1 MRGFA
6 NAARTAPRVRASLT
20 KSHPRCRAMI
30 TTTTP
35 ALKIHQ
41 QHGHSVDNI
50 TDRTADTTATKPV
63 PVSASAA
70 PTGAPILKKTP
81 LYDLHIAHG
90 AKMVPFAAHSMPIQY
105 PSASITD
112 SHHFTRQHASL
123 FDVSHMVPHFFRGP
137 QAASFLEKVTPSAW
151 TNQPLMQSKLTTFL
165 WPHSGGIVD
174 DAMIT
179 RTGEEEFYVVTN
191 GACLEKDTAYLKK
204 ELEGFGSS
212 GKEGGVVEWSMPRGS
227 ALLALQGPQ
236 AQEIL
241 GEMVVE
247 GGVKLEEL
255 FFASAAYMEVRISA
269 AEGREGGEG
278 GEGVG
283 LTERVLVTRG
293 GYTGEDGFEIFF
305 DGDTCAAAEAA
316 AKFAEMLLKVAGPE
330 RLQLAGLGA
339 RDSLRLEAGMCLYGH
354 DLDDA
359 TTPVEAGL
367 NWVIDKSRRHE
378 TAGFHGAEKIAW
390 QMVPKNKG
398 GAGVERR
405 RVGFFVEGAPA
416 REGADV
422 QFEGESVGK
431 ITSGIPSPTLGKNI
445 AMGYVRDGLHK
456 PGTELDVVVRGRLRK
471 AAVARMP
478 FYAPRYYRKV

>member
-6 NAARTAPRVRASLT
+6 NAARAAPRVRASLT

-30 TTTTP
+30 TTTT

-41 QHGHSVDNI
+41 QHGNSVDNM
-50 TDRTADTTATKPV
+50 TDRTADATTTNPV
-63 PVSASAA
+63 PVSASTA
-70 PTGAPILKKTP
+70 PTSAPILKKTP

-137 QAASFLEKVTPSAW
+137 HAASFLEKVTPSDW
-151 TNQPLMQSKLTTFL
+151 TNQPLMQSKLTVFL
-165 WPHSGGIVD
+165 WPCSGGIVD

-191 GACLEKDTAYLKK
+191 GACLEKDTAYLKR
-204 ELEGFGSS
+204 ELEGFSS
-212 GKEGGVVEWSMPRGS
+212 GKGVVEWSMPRGS

-241 GEMVVE
+241 GEMVVVPERGE
-247 GGVKLEEL
+247 GAGGKLKEL
-255 FFASAAYMEVRISA
+255 FFANAAYMEVRISA
-269 AEGREGGEG
+269 GEG
-278 GEGVG
+278 EGEGVG
-283 LTERVLVTRG
+283 QTEKVLVTRG

-305 DGDTCAAAEAA
+305 NGDTCAAAEAA

-354 DLDDA
+354 DLDDG

-367 NWVIDKSRRHE
+367 NWVIDKNRRHE
-378 TAGFHGAEKIAW
+378 MAEFHGAEKIAW

-405 RVGFFVEGAPA
+405 RVGFIVEGAPA

-471 AAVARMP
+471 AAVTRTP
-478 FYAPRYYRKV
+478 FYAPRYYRKA

>member
-6 NAARTAPRVRASLT
+6 NAARAAPRVRASLS
-20 KSHPRCRAMI
+20 KSHPRCRAL

-41 QHGHSVDNI
+41 QHGNSVDNI
-50 TDRTADTTATKPV
+50 TDGTADAITTKPI

-70 PTGAPILKKTP
+70 PTSAPILKKTP

-137 QAASFLEKVTPSAW
+137 HAASFLEKVTPSDW
-151 TNQPLMQSKLTTFL
+151 TNQPLMQSKLTAFL
-165 WPHSGGIVD
+165 WPCSGGIVD

-191 GACLEKDTAYLKK
+191 GACLEKDTAYLER
-204 ELEGFGSS
+204 ELEEFSR
-212 GKEGGVVEWSMPRGS
+212 GKGVVEWSMPGGS

-241 GEMVVE
+241 GEMVVVPE
-247 GGVKLEEL
+247 GGKGAGGKLEEL
-255 FFASAAYMEVRISA
+255 LFANAAYMEVQISA
-269 AEGREGGEG
+269 GEG
-278 GEGVG
+278 EGEGVRQ
-283 LTERVLVTRG
+283 TEKVLVTRG

-367 NWVIDKSRRHE
+367 NWVIDKNRRHE
-378 TAGFHGAEKIAW
+378 MAGFHGAEKIAW
-390 QMVPKNKG
+390 QMVPRNKG

-445 AMGYVRDGLHK
+445 AMGYVPDGLHK

-471 AAVARMP
+471 AAVTRMP
-478 FYAPRYYRKV
+478 FYAPRYYRKKV

>member
-1 MRGFA
+1 
-6 NAARTAPRVRASLT
+6 
-20 KSHPRCRAMI
+20 
-30 TTTTP
+30 
-35 ALKIHQ
+35 
-41 QHGHSVDNI
+41 
-50 TDRTADTTATKPV
+50 
-63 PVSASAA
+63 
-70 PTGAPILKKTP
+70 
-81 LYDLHIAHG
+81 
-90 AKMVPFAAHSMPIQY
+90 
-105 PSASITD
+105 
-112 SHHFTRQHASL
+112 
-123 FDVSHMVPHFFRGP
+123 MVPHFFRGAN
-137 QAASFLEKVTPSAW
+137 AASFLEKVTPSDW
-151 TNQPLMQSKLTTFL
+151 TNQPLMQSKLTALL
-165 WPHSGGIVD
+165 WPYSGGIVD

-191 GACLEKDTAYLKK
+191 GACLEKDVAYLER
-204 ELEGFGSS
+204 ELEGFS
-212 GKEGGVVEWSMPRGS
+212 GREGVEWSMPRGS

-247 GGVKLEEL
+247 GGVKLEGL
-255 FFASAAYMEVRISA
+255 FFANAAYMKVRIS
-269 AEGREGGEG
+269 EGEG
-278 GEGVG
+278 GERVG
-283 LTERVLVTRG
+283 QTEKVLVTRG

-367 NWVIDKSRRHE
+367 NWVIDKSRRYE
-378 TAGFHGAEKIAW
+378 TAGFHGAETIAW

-471 AAVARMP
+471 ASVTRMP
-478 FYAPRYYRKV
+478 FHAPRYYRKA

>member
-1 MRGFA
+1 
-6 NAARTAPRVRASLT
+6 
-20 KSHPRCRAMI
+20 MI
-30 TTTTP
+30 TTTP

-41 QHGHSVDNI
+41 QHGNSVDNI
-50 TDRTADTTATKPV
+50 TDRTADATTTKPI
-63 PVSASAA
+63 PDAASSASSAPTA

-137 QAASFLEKVTPSAW
+137 HAASFLEKVTPSDW
-151 TNQPLMQSKLTTFL
+151 TNQPLMQSKLTAFL
-165 WPHSGGIVD
+165 WPCSGGIVD

-179 RTGEEEFYVVTN
+179 RTGEEEFYVVSN
-191 GACLEKDTAYLKK
+191 
-204 ELEGFGSS
+204 
-212 GKEGGVVEWSMPRGS
+212 
-227 ALLALQGPQ
+227 
-236 AQEIL
+236 
-241 GEMVVE
+241 
-247 GGVKLEEL
+247 
-255 FFASAAYMEVRISA
+255 AAYMEVRISA
-269 AEGREGGEG
+269 GEG
-278 GEGVG
+278 EGEGEGVG
-283 LTERVLVTRG
+283 QTEKVLVTRG

-471 AAVARMP
+471 AAVTRMP
-478 FYAPRYYRKV
+478 FYAPRYYRKA

>member
-6 NAARTAPRVRASLT
+6 NAARAAPQVRASLIK
-20 KSHPRCRAMI
+20 KSHPRCRTMI
-30 TTTTP
+30 TTAP
-35 ALKIHQ
+35 ALKVHQ
-41 QHGHSVDNI
+41 QHGHSVDNM
-50 TDRTADTTATKPV
+50 TGRTADATATKPV
-63 PVSASAA
+63 PVSAS
-70 PTGAPILKKTP
+70 TGAPILKKTP

-105 PSASITD
+105 SSASITD

-137 QAASFLEKVTPSAW
+137 HAASFLEKVTPSDW
-151 TNQPLMQSKLTTFL
+151 TNQPLMQSKLTAFL

-179 RTGEEEFYVVTN
+179 RTGKEEFYVVTN
-191 GACLEKDTAYLKK
+191 GACLEKDGAYLER
-204 ELEGFGSS
+204 ELGRFS
-212 GKEGGVVEWSMPRGS
+212 GKEGVEWSMPRGS

-241 GEMVVE
+241 GEMVVVPE
-247 GGVKLEEL
+247 GEEGVKLEEL
-255 FFASAAYMEVRISA
+255 FFASAAYMRVRISA
-269 AEGREGGEG
+269 

-283 LTERVLVTRG
+283 QTEKVLVTRG

-305 DGDTCAAAEAA
+305 DGDTCAAAGAA

-390 QMVPKNKG
+390 QMVSKNQG
-398 GAGVERR
+398 GPGVERR

-422 QFEGESVGK
+422 QFEGESVGT

-471 AAVARMP
+471 AAVTRMP

>member
-6 NAARTAPRVRASLT
+6 NAARAAPRIRASLS

-30 TTTTP
+30 TTTP

-41 QHGHSVDNI
+41 QHGNSVDNI
-50 TDRTADTTATKPV
+50 TDRTADATTTKPI
-63 PVSASAA
+63 PDAASSASSAPTA

-137 QAASFLEKVTPSAW
+137 HAASFLERVTPSDW
-151 TNQPLMQSKLTTFL
+151 TNQPLMQSKLTAFL
-165 WPHSGGIVD
+165 WPCSGGIVD

-191 GACLEKDTAYLKK
+191 GACLEKDTAYLER
-204 ELEGFGSS
+204 ELGEFRRG
-212 GKEGGVVEWSMPRGS
+212 EGGVEWSMPGGS

-241 GEMVVE
+241 GEMVVVPE
-247 GGVKLEEL
+247 GGEGLEGL
-255 FFASAAYMEVRISA
+255 FFANAAYMEVRISA
-269 AEGREGGEG
+269 GERE

-283 LTERVLVTRG
+283 QTEKVLVTRG

-471 AAVARMP
+471 AAVTRMP
-478 FYAPRYYRKV
+478 FYAPRYYRKA

>member
-6 NAARTAPRVRASLT
+6 NAARAAPRVRASLT
-20 KSHPRCRAMI
+20 KSHFRCRAMI
-30 TTTTP
+30 TTTR

-50 TDRTADTTATKPV
+50 TDRTADATTTKPI
-63 PVSASAA
+63 PDATS
-70 PTGAPILKKTP
+70 TGAPILKKTP

-137 QAASFLEKVTPSAW
+137 NAASFLEKVTPSDW
-151 TNQPLMQSKLTTFL
+151 TNQPLMQSKLTALL
-165 WPHSGGIVD
+165 WPYSGGIVD

-191 GACLEKDTAYLKK
+191 GACLEKDVAYLER
-204 ELEGFGSS
+204 ELEGFS
-212 GKEGGVVEWSMPRGS
+212 GKEGLEWSMPRGS

-241 GEMVVE
+241 GEMVVVPE
-247 GGVKLEEL
+247 GKGGVKLEEL

-269 AEGREGGEG
+269 

-283 LTERVLVTRG
+283 QTEKVLVTRG

-354 DLDDA
+354 DLDDT

-367 NWVIDKSRRHE
+367 NWVIDKSRRYE
-378 TAGFHGAEKIAW
+378 TAGFHGAETIAW

-471 AAVARMP
+471 AAVTKMP
-478 FYAPRYYRKV
+478 FYAPRYYRKA